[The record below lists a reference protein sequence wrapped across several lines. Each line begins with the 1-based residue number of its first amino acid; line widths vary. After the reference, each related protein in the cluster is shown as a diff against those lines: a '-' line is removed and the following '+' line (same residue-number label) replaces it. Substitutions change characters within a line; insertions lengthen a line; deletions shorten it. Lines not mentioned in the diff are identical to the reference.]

1 MQPLPLSTPIF
12 TPPVR
17 QHGMVLIL
25 TLVMLFIMTMIMISS
40 MRSNISEERMAGN
53 ARDWTTAFQAA
64 ESALR
69 DAERDI
75 AGTRISGETGF
86 VSGCSSDGKCQVST
100 TGTPIWVSLLAT
112 DPGWISGAVSGT
124 KTVGYGSFTATL
136 GVVALPDV
144 AAQPRYIIEALSV
157 PPMGSLKVGQ
167 NTGSADYLYRVTAV
181 GFGKNIAS
189 RVMLQGVY
197 RQY

>member
-1 MQPLPLSTPIF
+1 MHPLPRPAHVLP
-12 TPPVR
+12 PPVR
-17 QHGMVLIL
+17 QHGMVLII
-25 TLVMLFIMTMIMISS
+25 TLVMLFVMTMVMMSA

-86 VSGCSSDGKCQVST
+86 VSGCSSDGKCKVST
-100 TGTPIWVSLLAT
+100 TGTPVWVSLLAT
-112 DPGWISGAVSGT
+112 DPGWISGAVSST
-124 KTVGYGSFTATL
+124 KTVGYGSFTAAV

-144 AAQPRYIIEALSV
+144 AAQPRYIIEAMSV

-167 NTGSADYLYRVTAV
+167 STGSVDYLYRVTAV
-181 GFGKNIAS
+181 GFGRNIAS